1 MIKSLKFPDIF
12 SSASTNTIQ
21 GSEATAQNL
30 LLTLKAEKTSCFGD
44 PYFGSNLKRFMFEQ
58 NNNVLRDLIIDDLY
72 NSISMFLPQ
81 VKVKR
86 KDIEIVSDG
95 TTIYGNLKVTNL
107 IDFKLEEVNIALF
120 NIEELE

>member
-12 SSASTNTIQ
+12 SSASTNSVEGI
-21 GSEATAQNL
+21 EATKQNL

-44 PYFGSNLKRFMFEQ
+44 PYFGSNLRRFMFEQ

-107 IDFKLEEVNIALF
+107 IDFNLEEVNIALF